1 MWFSTSVPCV
11 ELPKR
16 NCMESNSEIIFS
28 AHAHGKILLS
38 GEYAILDGAKGFAIP
53 LKKGQTLQIGKT
65 TSTDAYFIS
74 LDVEGNPWFEARFHP
89 ETLGVEMPI
98 GTKEMLDRWM
108 MVFEFAKQKGVDL
121 IEKLTGIQAVFHLEF
136 PRNWGW
142 GSSSTWISLLAKWLG
157 LDAWE
162 LNKHVFGGSGY
173 DVFASFSTSP
183 YYFTLKDGVPQFENI
198 PWNPSFLNQV
208 FLVYLGQKQDSRAG
222 IAQYQSKKVNVK
234 WEGFVD
240 KANSCSIHL
249 SKAENLFE
257 FESYL
262 QEHESII
269 RILIGEETIQNR
281 LFPDYRWGTVKS
293 LGAWGGDFVL
303 VTGAPQNVLDYFMK
317 AKKLLVLPL
326 HPLMVSSF

>member
-1 MWFSTSVPCV
+1 MVT
-11 ELPKR
+11 
-16 NCMESNSEIIFS
+16 NSEIVFS

-38 GEYAILDGAKGFAIP
+38 GEYAILDGAKGLALP
-53 LKKGQTLQIGKT
+53 LKKGQSLQIGR
-65 TSTDAYFIS
+65 SSFQDAYILS

-108 MVFEFAKQKGVDL
+108 MVFEFAQQKGVDL
-121 IEKLTGIQAVFHLEF
+121 KQKLTGIQAVFQLEF
-136 PRNWGW
+136 PREWGW
-142 GSSSTWISLLAKWLG
+142 GSSSTWIALLAKWLE

-173 DVFASFSTSP
+173 DVFASFATSP
-183 YYFTLKDGVPQFENI
+183 YLFKLKDGVPQFENI
-198 PWNPSFLNQV
+198 PWNPSFSNQL
-208 FLVYLGQKQDSRAG
+208 FLVYLGQKQDTRAG
-222 IAQYQSKKVNVK
+222 ISLYQTRKTNVK

-249 SKAENLFE
+249 SKAEDLFE

-281 LFPDYRWGTVKS
+281 LFPDYRFGTVKS
-293 LGAWGGDFVL
+293 LGAWGGDFFL
-303 VTGAPQNVLDYFMK
+303 ATGSFQQVQDYFFKEKGLM
-317 AKKLLVLPL
+317 VLPL
-326 HPLMVSSF
+326 KNLMINA

>member
-1 MWFSTSVPCV
+1 MVT
-11 ELPKR
+11 
-16 NCMESNSEIIFS
+16 NSEIIFS

-38 GEYAILDGAKGFAIP
+38 GEYAILDGAKGLAIP
-53 LKKGQTLQIGKT
+53 LKKGQTLQIG
-65 TSTDAYFIS
+65 TSSSQDAYILS

-98 GTKEMLDRWM
+98 GTKEMLDRWL
-108 MVFEFAKQKGVDL
+108 MVFEFAKQKGIDL
-121 IEKLTGIQAVFHLEF
+121 QQKLTGIQAVFQLEF
-136 PRNWGW
+136 PREWGW
-142 GSSSTWISLLAKWLG
+142 GSSSTWIALLAKWL
-157 LDAWE
+157 E
-162 LNKHVFGGSGY
+162 HVFGGSGY

-183 YYFTLKDGVPQFENI
+183 YFFKLKDGVPEFENI
-198 PWNPSFLNQV
+198 PWNPSFSNQL
-208 FLVYLGQKQDSRAG
+208 FLVYLGQKQDTRAG
-222 IAQYQSKKVNVK
+222 ISLYQSRKTNVK

-281 LFPDYRWGTVKS
+281 LFPDYRFGTVKS

-303 VTGAPQNVLDYFMK
+303 ATGSFQQVQDYFFKEKGLM
-317 AKKLLVLPL
+317 VLPL
-326 HPLMVSSF
+326 KALMVNA

>member
-1 MWFSTSVPCV
+1 MVT
-11 ELPKR
+11 
-16 NCMESNSEIIFS
+16 NSEIVFS

-38 GEYAILDGAKGFAIP
+38 GEYAILDGAKGLALP
-53 LKKGQTLQIGKT
+53 LKKGQSLQIGR
-65 TSTDAYFIS
+65 SSFQDAYILS

-108 MVFEFAKQKGVDL
+108 MVFEFAQQKGVDL
-121 IEKLTGIQAVFHLEF
+121 KQKLTGIQAVFQLEF
-136 PRNWGW
+136 PREWGW
-142 GSSSTWISLLAKWLG
+142 GSSSTWIALLAKWLE

-162 LNKHVFGGSGY
+162 LNNHVFGGSGY

-183 YYFTLKDGVPQFENI
+183 YFFKLKDGVPEFENI
-198 PWNPSFLNQV
+198 PWNPSFSNQL
-208 FLVYLGQKQDSRAG
+208 FLVYLGQKQDTRAG
-222 IAQYQSKKVNVK
+222 ISLYQTRKTNVK

-262 QEHESII
+262 QEHKSII
-269 RILIGEETIQNR
+269 RILIGEGTIQNR
-281 LFPDYRWGTVKS
+281 LFPDYRFGTVKS

-303 VTGAPQNVLDYFMK
+303 ATGSFQQVQDYFFKEKGLM
-317 AKKLLVLPL
+317 VLPL
-326 HPLMVSSF
+326 KGLMVNA